1 MIVHLVAI
9 MALAATTASGTYSTH
24 GDEPLEELIEEALQN
39 NPQVLRAFSDYQAS
53 RHRVP
58 QATSLPDPTVTFTQ
72 FARSI
77 ETRVGSQQRMVGIS
91 QTIPGLGKRTASGQ
105 LASKAASISDRLYSA
120 VRSDV
125 VLRVKQAYYDLGFLD
140 RALAENRLY
149 EALLDH
155 FEAIARRR
163 YAEGVGLQRDGLR
176 LQAEITRTLQQ
187 RHQLRSQRVRLEA
200 ILNALR
206 DAPADTPIA
215 EVRLADPPQLE
226 LEVQSLREIGRR
238 ERPEIRAAFLSIEE
252 AEKMLHS
259 ARIRHRPDFNVGLT
273 WGNIRAYG
281 VQMAGTPVPGDG
293 KDSYGVSVGLTLP
306 VFRGK
311 YDAGVREATERLN
324 AARFAYRESAAA
336 MESEV
341 RAISFRIETIRS
353 QLRLYER
360 TLVPQVERA
369 LESTLDAYSNG
380 AAEVTGLIEIQ
391 RLLLDAQLG
400 AARLRADYLKAAAD
414 LERVIGSAVPKAV
427 PS

>member
-1 MIVHLVAI
+1 MFVHLVAG

-24 GDEPLEELIEEALQN
+24 GDKRLEELIEEALQN
-39 NPQVLRAFSDYQAS
+39 NPRVLRAFSDYQAS

-58 QATSLPDPTVTFTQ
+58 QATSLPDPTVSFTQ

-91 QTIPGLGKRTASGQ
+91 QTIPGLGKRTAGGQ
-105 LASKAASISDRLYSA
+105 LASKVAGISDRLYDG

-140 RALAENRLY
+140 RALAANRLY
-149 EALLDH
+149 EELLDH
-155 FEAIARRR
+155 FEEIARRR

-176 LQAEITRTLQQ
+176 LQAEITRALQQ
-187 RHQLRSQRVRLEA
+187 GHQLRSQRVRLEA

-215 EVRLADPPQLE
+215 EVSLADLPQLE
-226 LEVQSLREIGRR
+226 LEVQSLLEIGRH

-252 AEKMLHS
+252 AEKMLHL

-281 VQMAGTPVPGDG
+281 VRMADLPVPGDG

-311 YDAGVREATERLN
+311 YDAGVREAAERLN
-324 AARFAYRESAAA
+324 AARFAYRESATA
-336 MESEV
+336 MESDV
-341 RAISFRIETIRS
+341 RSIAFRIETIGS
-353 QLRLYER
+353 QLRLHER
-360 TLVPQVERA
+360 TLVPQVEQA
-369 LESTLDAYSNG
+369 FESTLDAYSNG
-380 AAEVTGLIEIQ
+380 AAEVTGLLEIQ
-391 RLLLDAQLG
+391 RLLLDVQLG